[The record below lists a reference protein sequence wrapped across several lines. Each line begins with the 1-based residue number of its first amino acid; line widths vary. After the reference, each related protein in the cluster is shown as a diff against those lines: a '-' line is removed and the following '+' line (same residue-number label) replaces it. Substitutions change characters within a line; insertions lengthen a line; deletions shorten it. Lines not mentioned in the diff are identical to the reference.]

1 MKATIVYDCQI
12 FLSQRYGGIS
22 RYFYELASHFAQSDQ
37 FSTTVLAPLYVN
49 QYLKKLA
56 PQHLV
61 GYPIPEIARTV
72 RLRATINRGISS
84 VILKK
89 LCPDLVHETY
99 YSLARISSKKA
110 KTVIT
115 IHDLIHEKFGHAFPP
130 SDLTALYKKR
140 AIQQADAIICVSENT
155 RQDLLERFDINPQT
169 VFVTHLGCSIQ
180 PMPQK
185 PLIRGESLRPYILYV
200 GHRGEYKNFSRL
212 LEAYAHSKHLKRDF
226 SLVCFGGLPFS
237 QAEREQF
244 SKHKL
249 LPEQV
254 QYIRGDDVML
264 SALYT
269 HASAFIYPS
278 LYEGFGIAPLEAMS
292 CNCPVVCSDR
302 SSIPEVVGDAAAFF
316 DPDSPE
322 SITDAIEGVLYAPE
336 RTQALIQLGK
346 QRVKRFSWESCAR
359 QTADIYTSLL

>member
-22 RYFYELASHFAQSDQ
+22 RYFYELASYFMQSDQ
-37 FSTTVLAPLYVN
+37 FSTTVLAPIYVN

-56 PQHLV
+56 PHRLI
-61 GYPIPEIARTV
+61 GCSIPEIARTV
-72 RLRATINRGISS
+72 RLRATINRGLSS
-84 VILKK
+84 VILKR

-99 YSLARISSKKA
+99 YSLARVASKKA

-115 IHDLIHEKFGHAFPP
+115 IHDLIHEKFGHDFPP
-130 SDLTALYKKR
+130 SDLTALYKEK
-140 AIQQADAIICVSENT
+140 AIQYADAIICVSENT
-155 RQDLLERFDINPQT
+155 RKDLLERFDINPQK
-169 VFVTHLGCSIQ
+169 VFVTHLGCSFQ
-180 PMPQK
+180 PTPK
-185 PLIRGESLRPYILYV
+185 RPLIQGEPFHPYILYV
-200 GHRGEYKNFSRL
+200 GHRGDYKNFSRL

-226 SLVCFGGLPFS
+226 SLICFGGVPFS

-244 SKHKL
+244 VKYKL
-249 LPEQV
+249 STEQV
-254 QYIRGDDVML
+254 QYIRGDDVVL
-264 SALYT
+264 SSLYT

-302 SSIPEVVGDAAAFF
+302 SSIPEVVGDAAEFF
-316 DPDSPE
+316 DPYSPE
-322 SITDAIEGVLYAPE
+322 SIAYAIESVLYSPE
-336 RTQALIQLGK
+336 RTQTLIQLGK
-346 QRVKRFSWESCAR
+346 QRVKRFSWESCAK